1 MLIGKFKEKHPFLF
15 VLLPVIAL
23 VLWSDAFLMYNSV
36 ALTSKNAAPLYYWIA
51 VFFDQHRFWSVLL
64 SFSLMIIQAYMFNRV
79 ITDKGLVD
87 RNSQLPALFY
97 IVLMSNSFNL
107 MGLHA
112 IWFANFF
119 LIISLD
125 KIFDVYS
132 EDDVFLEVFNVGFF
146 ISIASLFYLPS
157 LWFVLLLISS
167 LFIYYL
173 VNIRGILA
181 AIIGF
186 FTPFLFVSIYY
197 FWYDKLAE
205 KITEFFS
212 LKILISE
219 FSLSDIVPIG
229 WASVGVIGTVA
240 LVAILRTYLGGLRD
254 KPVRIRKRFHVLL
267 IYFIIA
273 LITIPFAGKQVY
285 LHQAV
290 IMPPLAAILAYFFQE
305 NKRIFWNEFF
315 FTLLILLILVGKLA
329 RL

>member
-1 MLIGKFKEKHPFLF
+1 MIIGKFKEKHPFLF

-23 VLWSDAFLMYNSV
+23 VLWSDAFFGYNAT
-36 ALTSKNAAPLYYWIA
+36 ALSSKNAAPLYYWIA

-64 SFSLMIIQAYMFNRV
+64 GFSLMIIQAYMFNRV

-97 IVLMSNSFNL
+97 IVLMSSSFSM

-125 KIFDVYS
+125 KIFDVFN

-157 LWFVLLLISS
+157 LWFVLLLIAS

-181 AIIGF
+181 AILGF
-186 FTPFLFVSIYY
+186 FTPFMFLTVYY
-197 FWYDKLAE
+197 FWHDKLAE
-205 KITEFFS
+205 KATQYFS
-212 LKILISE
+212 LQNLFSE
-219 FSLSDIVPIG
+219 FSLFNIVPIG
-229 WASVGVIGTVA
+229 WASIGVIGTVA
-240 LVAILRTYLGGLRD
+240 LVAITRTYIGGLRD
-254 KPVRIRKRFHVLL
+254 KPVRIRKRFQVLL
-267 IYFIIA
+267 TYFIIA

-285 LHQAV
+285 LHQAI
-290 IMPPLAAILAYFFQE
+290 IMPPLAAILARFFQE
-305 NKRIFWNEFF
+305 NKKVFWNEFF
-315 FTLLILLILVGKLA
+315 FTLLILLIIVGKLA

>member
-23 VLWSDAFLMYNSV
+23 VLWSDAFFGYNSV
-36 ALTSKNAAPLYYWIA
+36 ALSSKNAAPLYYWIA

-64 SFSLMIIQAYMFNRV
+64 GFSLMIIQAYMFNRV

-97 IVLMSNSFNL
+97 IVLMSSSFSM

-125 KIFDVYS
+125 KIFDVFN

-157 LWFVLLLISS
+157 LWFVLLLIAS

-181 AIIGF
+181 AILGF
-186 FTPFLFVSIYY
+186 FTPFMFLTVYY
-197 FWYDKLAE
+197 FWHDKLAE
-205 KITEFFS
+205 KVTEYFS
-212 LKILISE
+212 LQILFQE
-219 FSLSDIVPIG
+219 FSLLNIVPIG
-229 WASVGVIGTVA
+229 WASIGVIGTVA
-240 LVAILRTYLGGLRD
+240 LVAIMRTYIGGLRD
-254 KPVRIRKRFHVLL
+254 KPVRIRKRFQVLL
-267 IYFIIA
+267 AYFIIA
-273 LITIPFAGKQVY
+273 LITIPFAGKQVH
-285 LHQAV
+285 LHQAI
-290 IMPPLAAILAYFFQE
+290 IMPPLAAILARFFQE
-305 NKRIFWNEFF
+305 NKKVFWNEFF
-315 FTLLILLILVGKLA
+315 FTLLIILIIVGKLA

>member
-23 VLWSDAFLMYNSV
+23 VLWSDAFFGYNSA
-36 ALTSKNAAPLYYWIA
+36 ALSSKNAAPLYYWIA

-64 SFSLMIIQAYMFNRV
+64 GFCFMIIQAYMFNRV
-79 ITDKGLVD
+79 IADKGLVD

-97 IVLMSNSFNL
+97 IVLMSNSFGL
-107 MGLHA
+107 MGLHP

-125 KIFDVYS
+125 KIFDVFN

-157 LWFVLLLISS
+157 LWFLLLLLAS

-181 AIIGF
+181 AIMGF
-186 FTPFLFVSIYY
+186 ITPYMFLALYY

-205 KITEFFS
+205 KVTEYFS
-212 LKILISE
+212 MQVLLLE
-219 FSLSDIVPIG
+219 FSLFNIVPIG
-229 WASVGVIGTVA
+229 WASIGVIGTVA
-240 LVAILRTYLGGLRD
+240 LVAIIRIYIGGLRD

-267 IYFIIA
+267 AYFIIA
-273 LITIPFAGKQVY
+273 LITIPFAGKLVN

-290 IMPPLAAILAYFFQE
+290 IMPPLAAILARFFQE
-305 NKRIFWNEFF
+305 NKKVFWNEFF
-315 FTLLILLILVGKLA
+315 FTLLILLIIVGKLA